1 MMTQAYSDPSREADE
16 HALPDIEVFELTA
29 HEYAAQDVELIH
41 DYMKRPEFRPASMN
55 SCVREAML
63 DTIVRENRFNSGWF
77 WQSCFPGCLPDGPVI
92 GPSNT
97 YKEALADAQSN
108 NE

>member
-1 MMTQAYSDPSREADE
+1 MMTQAYNDPSREADE

-55 SCVREAML
+55 LSVISCLLSWLSRVA
-63 DTIVRENRFNSGWF
+63 SW
-77 WQSCFPGCLPDGPVI
+77 
-92 GPSNT
+92 
-97 YKEALADAQSN
+97 
-108 NE
+108 